1 MSEAFKRGDRIIWAG
16 FHGRISTITKDG
28 DLRVIYDDGK
38 KGIFKAPFFDKSLKR
53 ESVGTEVE
61 K

>member
-1 MSEAFKRGDRIIWAG
+1 MNEAFKLGDRVVWAG
-16 FHGRISTITKDG
+16 FHGRISTVTKDG

-38 KGIFKAPFFDKSLKR
+38 KGIFRAPFFDKSLKR
-53 ESVGTEVE
+53 ETVDAKVE